1 MIAILVAVR
10 QELKPILRRADAN
23 HVVRQEHLD
32 FHEGT
37 LGGQPVALLAL
48 GIGKECARIAA
59 EMTIHCYRPDLVIS
73 SGFGG
78 GLQSDMHAGD
88 IVVGTEI
95 LELRKDQGTSI
106 MWDSTHKP
114 IHPGRIHGEDTPGL
128 RVHYGK
134 LLTTDEMVLRA
145 ENKAR
150 IGKATGALSVDMET
164 SAVAAVCAAR
174 KTDFLAVRCITDK
187 VERESARRVQRLL
200 RARPVARQADNFQ
213 LRPRPARTRRSRPAR
228 LSREILRRQA
238 RPFPPGRRRAATPS
252 SPCTQRVAK
261 VNSYCQTGC
270 GSAASHFASMS
281 RSAFATGELTSSRSI
296 NVSVFTVH
304 AFAISVVS
312 IATFAVRMCNSWHFG
327 QLCN

>member
-10 QELKPILRRADAN
+10 QELKPILRRADAD

-78 GLQSDMHAGD
+78 GLQSDIRAGD
-88 IVVGTEI
+88 VGTEI
-95 LELRKDQGTSI
+95 LELRKDQGARIT
-106 MWDSTHKP
+106 WDTTHKP
-114 IHPGRIHGEDTPGL
+114 VHPDRIHGDDTTGI

-134 LLTTDEMVLRA
+134 ILTTDEMVLRA

-150 IGKATGALSVDMET
+150 IGKATGALAVDMET

-174 KTDFLAVRCITDK
+174 QTDFLAVRCITDN
-187 VERESARRVQRLL
+187 VDENLPDEFNDFFVLGQL
-200 RARPVARQADNFQ
+200 RAKRVISSCARDPRVLAD
-213 LRPRPARTRRSRPAR
+213 LAR
-228 LSREILRRQA
+228 LGYRAKLSGDKLA
-238 RPFPPGRRRAATPS
+238 RFLEAA
-252 SPCTQRVAK
+252 VA
-261 VNSYCQTGC
+261 
-270 GSAASHFASMS
+270 
-281 RSAFATGELTSSRSI
+281 
-296 NVSVFTVH
+296 
-304 AFAISVVS
+304 
-312 IATFAVRMCNSWHFG
+312 
-327 QLCN
+327 QLHLPALAPRGL

>member
-59 EMTIHCYRPDLVIS
+59 EMTIRCYRPDLVIS

-78 GLQSDMHAGD
+78 GLQPTVHAGD
-88 IVVGTEI
+88 IIVGTEI
-95 LELRKDQGTSI
+95 LELRKDQGSKI
-106 MWDSTHKP
+106 VCDSTHKP
-114 IHPGRIHGEDTPGL
+114 IHPDRIHGDDTPGL

-134 LLTTDEMVLRA
+134 LVTTDEMVLRA

-150 IGKATGALSVDMET
+150 LGKATGALSVDMET
-164 SAVAAVCAAR
+164 SAVATVCAGR

-187 VERESARRVQRLL
+187 VNENLPDEFNDFFVLGQL
-200 RARPVARQADNFQ
+200 RAKRVVSSCARDPRVLAD
-213 LRPRPARTRRSRPAR
+213 LAR
-228 LSREILRRQA
+228 LGYRAKHSGDKLARFLQA
-238 RPFPPGRRRAATPS
+238 AVEQLDLPTPASRRR
-252 SPCTQRVAK
+252 
-261 VNSYCQTGC
+261 
-270 GSAASHFASMS
+270 
-281 RSAFATGELTSSRSI
+281 
-296 NVSVFTVH
+296 
-304 AFAISVVS
+304 
-312 IATFAVRMCNSWHFG
+312 
-327 QLCN
+327 